1 MKYYEYYYPTKKKKK
16 KKKKKT
22 AHPFL
27 FPPSYFLFYIDG
39 GTIIPTHN
47 KLFVSFSSSFTS
59 SLPVSIGF
67 GVKSKR
73 RVSMVPNAS
82 T

>member
-1 MKYYEYYYPTKKKKK
+1 MKYYEYYYPTK

-59 SLPVSIGF
+59 KSLPVSIGF